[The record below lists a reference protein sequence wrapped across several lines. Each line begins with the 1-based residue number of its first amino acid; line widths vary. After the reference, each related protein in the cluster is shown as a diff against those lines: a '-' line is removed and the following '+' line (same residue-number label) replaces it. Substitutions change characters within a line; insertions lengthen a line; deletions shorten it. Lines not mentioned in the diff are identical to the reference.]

1 MANSRYDLVVIGS
14 GPGGYVAAIRASQLK
29 MKVAVIERDLPGGV
43 CLNWG
48 CIPSKA
54 LLNSAETMESIRG
67 AGKEHGIE
75 VGEIKLDFKRVIA
88 RSREAADKLS
98 KGVRFL
104 LKKNKV
110 DYIEADATIAG
121 PHTVTLR
128 PAAGK
133 AAPPAEA
140 IEAERIL
147 IATGSGEKLF
157 PGMAIGDGVM
167 TSREALIH
175 DHLPAS
181 VVIIGAGAIGAEFG
195 YFYRAFGAKVTI
207 VELEKQM
214 LPGFDA
220 EIAEELRR
228 AFVKRGTKVLLGH
241 GFKSMTRIRPSNG
254 GGNSGSGGEG
264 SDGAGEVIGKAG
276 GWSVELDA
284 SGTPKTIEAEAVL
297 LAVGR
302 NPLSVELGLDKIGV
316 EADRGYIKIDDSFR
330 TACPSVYAIGDVARP
345 PLLAHKVSAEGV
357 AAVEIMA
364 GIREPGFDLLSI
376 PGCIYCEPEVAMVG
390 LSETQARERGI
401 EVKVGKIPFR
411 SNGKAVAINQTEGF
425 VKIVASKE
433 FGEVIG
439 CQIIGHHATDLIGEI
454 VLGRTLEA
462 TTAEL
467 GHSVHPHPTLSESIM
482 EAALAA
488 EDARLHARARI
499 AGRGGRGSD
508 SRRDWRR
515 ADPAGTS
522 SGLYA
527 RARSRRGLHQKR
539 GYRVSGGTGPS
550 GVPRRAGDVS
560 RAGAVSW
567 ISNCKTRWGEARRF
581 AVSAEARAGVDR
593 RVI

>member
-29 MKVAVIERDLPGGV
+29 MRVAVIERDQPGGV

-54 LLNSAETMESIRG
+54 LLNSAATMESIRG

-104 LKKNKV
+104 LRKNKV
-110 DYIEADATIAG
+110 DYIEADATVAG
-121 PHTVTLR
+121 PHTVALR

-140 IEAERIL
+140 LEAERIL

-157 PGMAIGDGVM
+157 PGMELGDGVM
-167 TSREALIH
+167 TSREALIY
-175 DHLPAS
+175 DRLPQSIA
-181 VVIIGAGAIGAEFG
+181 IIGAGAIGAEFG
-195 YFYRAFGAKVTI
+195 YFYQAFGTKVTI
-207 VELEKQM
+207 VELESQM

-228 AFVKRGTKVLLGH
+228 SFVKRGVTVLTGH
-241 GFKSMTRIRPSNG
+241 GFKSITRKGAGNG
-254 GGNSGSGGEG
+254 GAINQ
-264 SDGAGEVIGKAG
+264 DGTNQ
-276 GWSVELDA
+276 GWSVALDA
-284 SGTPKTIEAEAVL
+284 GGTPKTVEAEAVL
-297 LAVGR
+297 VAVGR
-302 NPLSVELGLDKIGV
+302 NPLSLDLGLDTIGV

-330 TACPSVYAIGDVARP
+330 TTCPSVYAIGDVARP
-345 PLLAHKVSAEGV
+345 PLLAHKASAEGV

-390 LSETQARERGI
+390 LSEAQSRERGI

-425 VKIVASKE
+425 VKIVAGKE

-439 CQIIGHHATDLIGEI
+439 CQIIGYHATDLIAEI
-454 VLGRTLEA
+454 VLGRTLET

-488 EDARLHARARI
+488 E
-499 AGRGGRGSD
+499 
-508 SRRDWRR
+508 
-515 ADPAGTS
+515 
-522 SGLYA
+522 
-527 RARSRRGLHQKR
+527 
-539 GYRVSGGTGPS
+539 
-550 GVPRRAGDVS
+550 
-560 RAGAVSW
+560 
-567 ISNCKTRWGEARRF
+567 GESINF
-581 AVSAEARAGVDR
+581 
-593 RVI
+593 

>member
-1 MANSRYDLVVIGS
+1 MANSRYDLAVIGS

-29 MKVAVIERDLPGGV
+29 MRVAVIERDLPGGV

-54 LLNSAETMESIRG
+54 LLNSAETMEAIRG

-98 KGVRFL
+98 KGVRYL
-104 LKKNKV
+104 LRKNKI

-121 PHTVTLR
+121 PHMVALR

-157 PGMAIGDGVM
+157 PGMALGDGVM

-175 DHLPAS
+175 DRLPQS
-181 VVIIGAGAIGAEFG
+181 IVIIGAGAIGAEFG
-195 YFYRAFGAKVTI
+195 YFYRAFGAEVTI
-207 VELEKQM
+207 VELESQM

-228 AFVKRGTKVLLGH
+228 SFVKRGVKVLTGH
-241 GFKSMTRIRPSNG
+241 GFKSMARE
-254 GGNSGSGGEG
+254 GEG
-264 SDGAGEVIGKAG
+264 WTVT
-276 GWSVELDA
+276 LDA
-284 SGTPKTIEAEAVL
+284 AGTPKAIAAEAVL
-297 LAVGR
+297 VAVGR
-302 NPLSVELGLDKIGV
+302 NPLSLDMGLDTAGI

-330 TACPSVYAIGDVARP
+330 TTCPSIYAIGDVARP
-345 PLLAHKVSAEGV
+345 PLLAHKASAEGI

-364 GIREPGFDLLSI
+364 GVREPGFDLLSV

-390 LSETQARERGI
+390 LSEAQARERGI

-411 SNGKAVAINQTEGF
+411 ANGKAVAVNQTEGF
-425 VKIVASKE
+425 VKIVAGKE
-433 FGEVIG
+433 YGEVIG
-439 CQIIGHHATDLIGEI
+439 CQIIGHHATDLISEI
-454 VLGRTLEA
+454 VLGRTLET
-462 TTAEL
+462 TTAEV
-467 GHSVHPHPTLSESIM
+467 GHSIHPHPTLSESIM

-488 EDARLHARARI
+488 E
-499 AGRGGRGSD
+499 
-508 SRRDWRR
+508 
-515 ADPAGTS
+515 
-522 SGLYA
+522 
-527 RARSRRGLHQKR
+527 
-539 GYRVSGGTGPS
+539 
-550 GVPRRAGDVS
+550 
-560 RAGAVSW
+560 
-567 ISNCKTRWGEARRF
+567 GEAINF
-581 AVSAEARAGVDR
+581 
-593 RVI
+593 

>member
-29 MKVAVIERDLPGGV
+29 LRVAVIERDLPGGV

-104 LKKNKV
+104 LRKNKV
-110 DYIEADATIAG
+110 DYIEAEGVITG
-121 PHTVTLR
+121 PHTVALR
-128 PAAGK
+128 PVTGK
-133 AAPPAEA
+133 PAPPAEA

-157 PGMAIGDGVM
+157 PGMALGDGVM

-175 DHLPAS
+175 DRLPQS

-195 YFYRAFGAKVTI
+195 YFYQAFGAKVTI
-207 VELEKQM
+207 VELEAQM

-220 EIAEELRR
+220 EIAEELRKS
-228 AFVKRGTKVLLGH
+228 FVRRGVKVLTGH
-241 GFKSMTRIRPSNG
+241 AFKSMARAG
-254 GGNSGSGGEG
+254 DGN
-264 SDGAGEVIGKAG
+264 
-276 GWSVELDA
+276 GWSVALDA
-284 SGTPKTIEAEAVL
+284 GGTPKTIEAEAVL
-297 LAVGR
+297 VAVGR
-302 NPLSVELGLDKIGV
+302 NPLSRELGLDAVGIEG
-316 EADRGYIKIDDSFR
+316 DRGGYIKIDDSFR
-330 TACPSVYAIGDVARP
+330 TTCPSIYAIGDVARP
-345 PLLAHKVSAEGV
+345 PLLAHKASAEGI

-364 GIREPGFDLLSI
+364 GVREPGFDLLSI
-376 PGCIYCEPEVAMVG
+376 PGCIYCEPEVAVVG
-390 LSETQARERGI
+390 LSEAQARERGI

-411 SNGKAVAINQTEGF
+411 ANGKAVAINQTEGF

-433 FGEVIG
+433 YSEVIG
-439 CQIIGHHATDLIGEI
+439 CQIIGHHATDLISEI
-454 VLGRTLEA
+454 VLGRTLET

-467 GHSVHPHPTLSESIM
+467 GRSIHPHPTLSESIM

-488 EDARLHARARI
+488 E
-499 AGRGGRGSD
+499 
-508 SRRDWRR
+508 
-515 ADPAGTS
+515 
-522 SGLYA
+522 
-527 RARSRRGLHQKR
+527 
-539 GYRVSGGTGPS
+539 
-550 GVPRRAGDVS
+550 
-560 RAGAVSW
+560 
-567 ISNCKTRWGEARRF
+567 GEAINF
-581 AVSAEARAGVDR
+581 
-593 RVI
+593 

>member
-1 MANSRYDLVVIGS
+1 LANSRYDLVVIGS

-29 MKVAVIERDLPGGV
+29 MRVAVIERDQPGGV

-98 KGVRFL
+98 QGVRFL
-104 LKKNKV
+104 LRKNKV
-110 DYIEADATIAG
+110 DYIEADGVITG
-121 PHTVTLR
+121 PHTVALR
-128 PAAGK
+128 PATGK
-133 AAPPAEA
+133 PAPPAEA

-175 DHLPAS
+175 DRLPKS

-195 YFYRAFGAKVTI
+195 YFYQAFGAKVTI
-207 VELEKQM
+207 VELEAQM

-220 EIAEELRR
+220 EIAEELRKS
-228 AFVKRGTKVLLGH
+228 FVRRGVKVLTGH
-241 GFKSMTRIRPSNG
+241 GFKSMARLG
-254 GGNSGSGGEG
+254 DGKGAGNGSGG
-264 SDGAGEVIGKAG
+264 A
-276 GWSVELDA
+276 GWSVALDA
-284 SGTPKTIEAEAVL
+284 GGTPKTIEAEAVL
-297 LAVGR
+297 VAVGR
-302 NPLSVELGLDKIGV
+302 NPLSRELGLDTVGIDG
-316 EADRGYIKIDDSFR
+316 DRGGYIKIDDSFR
-330 TACPSVYAIGDVARP
+330 TTCPTIYAIGDVARP
-345 PLLAHKVSAEGV
+345 PLLAHKASAEGI

-364 GIREPGFDLLSI
+364 GVREPGFDLLSI

-390 LSETQARERGI
+390 LSEAQARERGI

-411 SNGKAVAINQTEGF
+411 ANGKAVAINQTEGF

-433 FGEVIG
+433 YSEVIG
-439 CQIIGHHATDLIGEI
+439 CQIIGHHATDLISEV
-454 VLGRTLEA
+454 VLGRTLET

-467 GHSVHPHPTLSESIM
+467 GRSVHPHPTMSESIM

-488 EDARLHARARI
+488 E
-499 AGRGGRGSD
+499 
-508 SRRDWRR
+508 
-515 ADPAGTS
+515 
-522 SGLYA
+522 
-527 RARSRRGLHQKR
+527 
-539 GYRVSGGTGPS
+539 
-550 GVPRRAGDVS
+550 
-560 RAGAVSW
+560 
-567 ISNCKTRWGEARRF
+567 GEAINF
-581 AVSAEARAGVDR
+581 
-593 RVI
+593 